1 MNEERILAALR
12 AGPPDEPTYVPAHRR
27 VFGRAGVV
35 QARTRSRIGSTR
47 ILLLAAAVAVAVV
60 AGLIAAG
67 GRLYRSAT
75 PPLTIPS
82 PTTNRAISAPPG
94 SLDRILAEGTVR
106 IGYPI
111 SYTHLDGQ
119 GRGAFDRGVAEEI
132 ARRLGVRLERIRTD
146 DTEIARGGWYGHF
159 DFAIAST
166 VVGPSSRASLG
177 LTVPYYYQPAHVV
190 IYDRSITSLRG
201 LTGHEA
207 CVGFRSY
214 GNDWLRGR
222 LSLDSASAIVEPP
235 SNVTIGEHA
244 SQRPCLSEH
253 GRHWTFSVPDV
264 PVPLPG
270 PAIRLLEQPVFTE
283 QLAFALVSGADPELM
298 ARLDSLID
306 EMRAD
311 GTLGRLTTV
320 WLGADVSEPPR

>member
-12 AGPPDEPTYVPAHRR
+12 AGPPDEPTYVPARRR
-27 VFGRAGVV
+27 VLGRAGVA

-60 AGLIAAG
+60 AGLIAGG

-75 PPLTIPS
+75 PPLTTPS
-82 PTTNRAISAPPG
+82 PTTNQAPSAPPG
-94 SLDRILAEGTVR
+94 SLDRILADGAVR

-119 GRGAFDRGVAEEI
+119 GRDDFDRGVADEV
-132 ARRLGVRLERIRTD
+132 AKRLGVRLERIQTD
-146 DTEIARGGWYGHF
+146 DAEIARGGWLGNF
-159 DFAIAST
+159 DFAISST
-166 VVGPSSRASLG
+166 VVGPSSRDSLE
-177 LTVPYYYQPAHVV
+177 LTEPYYYLPAHVV
-190 IYDRSITSLRG
+190 IYDRSVTSLRG
-201 LTGHEA
+201 LTGREA
-207 CVGFRSY
+207 CVGYRSY

-222 LSLDSASAIVEPP
+222 LSLDSASPIVEPP
-235 SNVTIGEHA
+235 SDVTIDEHA
-244 SQRPCLSEH
+244 AQRSCLSVH
-253 GRHWTFSVPDV
+253 SRYWTFSVTDI
-264 PVPLPG
+264 PVPPPG
-270 PAIRLLEQPVFTE
+270 PTIRLLEGPVFTE
-283 QLAFALVSGADPELM
+283 QLAFALVNGADPELR

-320 WLGADVSEPPR
+320 WLGADLSDPPR